1 MSKIRQRYD
10 EEFRKNAVKLSYATT
25 KTIKEFCEDLGIHPS
40 LLYRWRK
47 IYTENGD
54 KTKVAEQQD
63 KLRQMQL
70 ELAELKME
78 NEMLK
83 KAAAYVCHDADA
95 QEQGTACC
103 TRDEGG
109 PLGIAVQAEI
119 SNHLKVLSGQP
130 VVLSVKEKAGKDLSD
145 ECMEDERK

>member
-25 KTIKEFCEDLGIHPS
+25 KTIKEFWKDLGIHPN

-95 QEQGTACC
+95 QE
-103 TRDEGG
+103 
-109 PLGIAVQAEI
+109 
-119 SNHLKVLSGQP
+119 
-130 VVLSVKEKAGKDLSD
+130 
-145 ECMEDERK
+145 

>member
-54 KTKVAEQQD
+54 KIKVAEQQD

-95 QEQGTACC
+95 QE
-103 TRDEGG
+103 
-109 PLGIAVQAEI
+109 
-119 SNHLKVLSGQP
+119 
-130 VVLSVKEKAGKDLSD
+130 
-145 ECMEDERK
+145 